1 MENVGCRIRYARI
14 HVWGDRGMTQAQLA
28 KQLDCSRDTVRNWER
43 GRVMPDVEK
52 LKRVAAVCHADW
64 RWLLLGDAITEL
76 LDRAVAAEAA
86 LEREKSYD
94 TPLPPFDD
102 DDPGVLYC
110 QKCGSGEYLENEDG
124 NRNEYCGQ
132 CGQRIDWAAYD
143 AAIEALGGAGVG

>member
-1 MENVGCRIRYARI
+1 M
-14 HVWGDRGMTQAQLA
+14 
-28 KQLDCSRDTVRNWER
+28 
-43 GRVMPDVEK
+43 EK
-52 LKRVAAVCHADW
+52 LVERLRKETYWSGSSGPGSREIHPLICDEAAT
-64 RWLLLGDAITEL
+64 AITEL

-124 NRNEYCGQ
+124 NRTEYCGQ

-143 AAIEALGGAGVG
+143 AAIEELGGAGVG

>member
-1 MENVGCRIRYARI
+1 MDYKELA
-14 HVWGDRGMTQAQLA
+14 DRLKKKYKANETGSTFVTL
-28 KQLDCSRDTVRNWER
+28 CSRRDVINAADT
-43 GRVMPDVEK
+43 
-52 LKRVAAVCHADW
+52 
-64 RWLLLGDAITEL
+64 ITEL
-76 LDRAVAAEAA
+76 LARAEAAEAA
-86 LEREKSYD
+86 LKREKSYH

-102 DDPGVLYC
+102 DDPDVLFC

>member
-1 MENVGCRIRYARI
+1 MENYKELVEQIKSFLSQYEKVRYGEMVGAPWPYDHAGPLVYEEPEAVLLDYAS
-14 HVWGDRGMTQAQLA
+14 T
-28 KQLDCSRDTVRNWER
+28 S
-43 GRVMPDVEK
+43 
-52 LKRVAAVCHADW
+52 
-64 RWLLLGDAITEL
+64 ITEL
-76 LDRAVAAEAA
+76 LARAVAAEAA

-110 QKCGSGEYLENEDG
+110 QKCGSGEYLENDDG

>member
-1 MENVGCRIRYARI
+1 MGGFAQHVKDKRMERSDFMDYMELVEQLKNLEAIAYGYNINGEVI
-14 HVWGDRGMTQAQLA
+14 GM
-28 KQLDCSRDTVRNWER
+28 DCSDFEQIMVDSAT
-43 GRVMPDVEK
+43 
-52 LKRVAAVCHADW
+52 
-64 RWLLLGDAITEL
+64 AITDL
-76 LDRAVAAEAA
+76 LARAVAAESA

-94 TPLPPFDD
+94 TTLPPFDD

-110 QKCGSGEYLENEDG
+110 QKCGSREYLENEDG